1 MMSSFDSDNPSEDGI
16 ILVPFITPIQEIIAV
31 GHFAANETGVPDHAK
46 LTFLKMA
53 AIRWQEQELLNC
65 GRAPDP
71 QITEA
76 SIREQFTTA
85 FATSSAREFIARLE
99 GSAWEQKRLF
109 DDLRERLGNVANE
122 IKISL
127 GLPWYRVELNS
138 SAELVT
144 AELDRR
150 AMRREIDEWDFSN

>member
-1 MMSSFDSDNPSEDGI
+1 MSSFGSDNSNEDET
-16 ILVPFITPIQEIIAV
+16 ILVPLITPIQEIIAV
-31 GHFAANETGVPDHAK
+31 GHFAANETGVPDHAR

-53 AIRWQEQELLNC
+53 AIRWQEQEELNC

-76 SIREQFTTA
+76 SIREQFDTA

-99 GSAWEQKRLF
+99 GSAWEQKGLF
-109 DDLRERLGNVANE
+109 DNLRERLGNVKND

-127 GLPWYRVELNS
+127 GLPWASTETEISL
-138 SAELVT
+138 

-150 AMRREIDEWDFSN
+150 AMKREIDELDLY

>member
-1 MMSSFDSDNPSEDGI
+1 MSSFGSDNSSEDGI
-16 ILVPFITPIQEIIAV
+16 ILAPFITPIQEIIAV
-31 GHFAANETGVPDHAK
+31 GHFAANETGVPDHAR

-53 AIRWQEQELLNC
+53 AIRWQEQEELNC

-76 SIREQFTTA
+76 SIREQFNTA

-109 DDLRERLGNVANE
+109 DKLRERLGNVNND

-127 GLPWYRVELNS
+127 GLPWASTGTEISL
-138 SAELVT
+138 

-150 AMRREIDEWDFSN
+150 AMRREIDELDLY

>member
-1 MMSSFDSDNPSEDGI
+1 MSSFGSDNSSEDRI

-31 GHFAANETGVPDHAK
+31 GHFAANETGVPDHAR

-53 AIRWQEQELLNC
+53 AIRWQEQEELNC

-76 SIREQFTTA
+76 SIREQFNTA

-109 DDLRERLGNVANE
+109 DNLRERLGNVTNN

-127 GLPWYRVELNS
+127 GLPWVSTETEIS
-138 SAELVT
+138 SAESN
-144 AELDRR
+144 RR
-150 AMRREIDEWDFSN
+150 AMRREIVEWELY

>member
-1 MMSSFDSDNPSEDGI
+1 MSSYDSDNSGEDEI
-16 ILVPFITPIQEIIAV
+16 ILVPFITSIQEIIAV
-31 GHFAANETGVPDHAK
+31 GIFAANETGVPEHAR

-53 AIRWQEQELLNC
+53 AIRWQEQEELNC

-76 SIREQFTTA
+76 SIREQFNSA

-99 GSAWEQKRLF
+99 DSAWEQKRLF
-109 DDLRERLGNVANE
+109 DNLRERLGKVNND

-127 GLPWYRVELNS
+127 GLPWASTETGV
-138 SAELVT
+138 SA
-144 AELDRR
+144 AESNRR
-150 AMRREIDEWDFSN
+150 AMRREIDEFELY